1 MQRLTPIF
9 PSLTLEMV
17 HQGQDGWLFLTGGSN
32 FVVDLYQRDVGALP
46 DRALARWRDALEVRK
61 KRSDV
66 LGISYAHL
74 LIPEKMTVYGHKL
87 ASPIVDPD
95 LAPAIRLYQSLAK
108 NPAAAAYVD
117 LVEPMRSRRDETD
130 LYWLTDTHWTP
141 AGCRLAYEALC
152 ARLGLTIPPDLEE
165 RSVRQES
172 RLMDLG
178 AKLDPPVW
186 ETISEVHW
194 LKGASRVYENAIA
207 RLLEDPSY
215 GGMIHVGSRATFQNP
230 QAPNKSRLMLFGDSF
245 SGINA
250 HALTALLAET
260 VEHVDFIWASGIDW
274 LLVQR
279 EKPDFLVTQMAE
291 RYMAIPPL
299 KHFNLRTTEIRQN
312 ITVRRRRFDAWLRA
326 KHARFQRYS
335 NIP

>member
-1 MQRLTPIF
+1 MQRLTPIL
-9 PSLTLEMV
+9 PSLTREMV
-17 HQGQDGWLFLTGGSN
+17 HKGQDGWLFLTGGSN
-32 FVVDLYQRDVGALP
+32 FVVDLYQRDAGALP
-46 DRALARWRDALEVRK
+46 DRGLAHWRDALEARK
-61 KRSDV
+61 KRCDM
-66 LGISYAHL
+66 LGIAYAHL
-74 LIPEKMTVYGHKL
+74 LIPEKMTIYGHKL

-117 LVEPMRSRRDETD
+117 LVEPMRSCRDERD
-130 LYWLTDTHWTP
+130 LYWRTDTHWTP

-152 ARLGLTIPPDLEE
+152 ARLGLPSPPDLDD
-165 RSVRQES
+165 RGIRQEG

-186 ETISEVHW
+186 EIISEVHW

-215 GGMIHVGSRATFQNP
+215 GGMIHVGSRATFRNP
-230 QAPNKSRLMLFGDSF
+230 QALTKGRLMLFGDSF

-260 VEHVDFIWASGIDW
+260 IEHVDFVWASSVDW
-274 LLVQR
+274 RLVGR

-291 RYMAIPPL
+291 RYMAVPPL
-299 KHFNLRTTEIRQN
+299 ENFSLRTTEIRQN
-312 ITVRRRRFDAWLRA
+312 ITVRRRRFNAWLRA
-326 KHARFQRYS
+326 KRAGLQRSS